1 MKLDRRRLAF
11 CCVLLCNRHT
21 VQSLYCQCSCDN
33 LSYMILKVSLGE
45 KTSPSCKRM
54 QLIVTNQFH
63 PSKHWKIT
71 RLSRRL
77 RELSLG
83 FPRPLRRELLYSVKN
98 SAESETKR
106 LCRERE
112 KVNMCCLVLP
122 SDRCCVRFEICCP
135 TLLNNP
141 GGWTKLW
148 LMNLTVDFSSTN
160 QPTSQP
166 PPTDMHTSSWPYPS
180 SHVLPPSGV
189 LGNSGKWLEMAAER
203 KSERRTADPTNHQQ
217 HGASERRKKKSFS
230 HQRSLASDS

>member
-1 MKLDRRRLAF
+1 
-11 CCVLLCNRHT
+11 
-21 VQSLYCQCSCDN
+21 
-33 LSYMILKVSLGE
+33 
-45 KTSPSCKRM
+45 
-54 QLIVTNQFH
+54 
-63 PSKHWKIT
+63 
-71 RLSRRL
+71 
-77 RELSLG
+77 
-83 FPRPLRRELLYSVKN
+83 
-98 SAESETKR
+98 
-106 LCRERE
+106 
-112 KVNMCCLVLP
+112 MCCLVLP

-217 HGASERRKKKSFS
+217 HGASERRKKKVSRTSAPSPLTASELVSAGSRKLRSFEQWFIIIRWNKPPGS
-230 HQRSLASDS
+230 KRRRRRSRATNTLSITQGLNFAQTKARNSSETIIIKKNKNKKTAWQTNKDFISCEEQNYEFFLNILVKKN